1 MIDRWIAERARRI
14 ELSGV
19 RRVFE
24 LGRSLKNPINLSIG
38 QPHFAVPEPVRAAAC
53 AAIEAGHNGYT
64 LSQGI
69 PELRTTIRTWLDQT
83 YGHKDRE
90 VLVTSGTSGALLLA
104 LFATVN
110 PGDEVIG
117 FDPYFAGYPPMVALT
132 GATFVA
138 LDTYPDFQIDVERV
152 AAAITPRTK
161 AIVVNSPTNP
171 TGVVPP
177 RSTLADL
184 ARLAQSRGVLLISDE
199 IYRAFCYDGP
209 FVSPATFNEDV
220 LVVDGFGKTYG
231 CTGWRLGFAHGPA
244 AIIEQM
250 QKLQQFTFVCP
261 PSAFQHAG
269 IAAWNCDIS
278 QIVADYKR
286 KRDRLVAGLWG
297 RFEFVSPGGAFYVF
311 PKASRGTAAEFVTRA
326 VERNLLLISGSTFS
340 CRDTHF
346 RVSAAADDAVLD
358 SGIAILNE
366 LANS

>member
-1 MIDRWIAERARRI
+1 MIDRWIADRARAI

-24 LGRSLKNPINLSIG
+24 LGRSLKNPVNLSIG
-38 QPHFAVPEPVRAAAC
+38 QPHFPVPEPIRAAAH
-53 AAIEAGHNGYT
+53 AAIEEHRNGYT

-69 PELRTTIRTWLDQT
+69 PELREPIKAWLDKT
-83 YGHKDRE
+83 HGHRDRE
-90 VLVTSGTSGALLLA
+90 VLITSGTSGALLLA
-104 LFATVN
+104 LCATVN

-117 FDPYFAGYPPMVALT
+117 FDPYFAGYPPMVALA
-132 GATFVA
+132 GGTFVA
-138 LDTYPDFQIDVERV
+138 LDTYPDFQIDVDRV

-161 AIVVNSPTNP
+161 AILVNTPTNP

-177 RSTLADL
+177 RATLEAL
-184 ARLAQSRGVLLISDE
+184 ARLSQTRGILLISDE

-209 FVSPATFNEDV
+209 FVSPATFNEET

-231 CTGWRLGFAHGPA
+231 CTGWRLGYAHGPQ

-261 PSAFQHAG
+261 PSAFQHAAV
-269 IAAWNCDIS
+269 AAWNCDIS
-278 QIVADYKR
+278 GIVADYKQ
-286 KRDRLVAGLWG
+286 KRDRLVNGLRG
-297 RFEFVSPGGAFYVF
+297 RYEFVRPGGAFYVY
-311 PKASRGTAAEFVTRA
+311 PKAPGKSATEFVTRA
-326 VERNLLLISGSTFS
+326 VERNLLLIGGSTFS
-340 CRDTHF
+340 QRDTHF

-358 SGIAILNE
+358 QGIAILND

>member
-1 MIDRWIAERARRI
+1 MNDRWIAERARAI

-24 LGRSLKNPINLSIG
+24 LSRSLKNPVNLSIG
-38 QPHFAVPEPVRAAAC
+38 QPHFPVPEPIRAAAH
-53 AAIEAGHNGYT
+53 AAIESGHNGYT

-69 PELRTTIRTWLDQT
+69 PELRETILSSLKKT
-83 YGHKDRE
+83 YGHQDRE
-90 VLVTSGTSGALLLA
+90 VLITSGTSGGLLLA
-104 LFATVN
+104 LCATVN

-132 GATFVA
+132 GGTFVA
-138 LDTYPDFQIDVERV
+138 LDTYPSFQIDVERV

-177 RSTLADL
+177 PSTLADL
-184 ARLAQSRGVLLISDE
+184 ARLAKSRGILLISDE
-199 IYRAFCYDGP
+199 IYRAYCYDGP

-261 PSAFQHAG
+261 PSPFQHAAV
-269 IAAWNCDIS
+269 AAWNFDIS
-278 QIVADYKR
+278 AIVADYR
-286 KRDRLVAGLWG
+286 QKRDRLVAGLRG

-311 PKASRGTAAEFVTRA
+311 PKAPRGTGAEFVAKA
-326 VERNLLLISGSTFS
+326 VERNLLLIGGSTFS

-358 SGIAILNE
+358 RGIAILNE

>member
-1 MIDRWIAERARRI
+1 MIDRWISDRARGI

-38 QPHFAVPEPVRAAAC
+38 QPHFLVPEPVRAAAH

-69 PELRTTIRTWLDQT
+69 GELRSAIKSWLDRE

-90 VLVTSGTSGALLLA
+90 VLITSGTSGGLMLA
-104 LFATVN
+104 LYATLN

-117 FDPYFAGYPPMVALT
+117 FDPYFAGYPPMVALA
-132 GATFVA
+132 GGTFVPI
-138 LDTYPDFQIDVERV
+138 DTYPDFQIDVNRV

-161 AIVVNSPTNP
+161 AILVNTPTNP

-177 RSTLADL
+177 KSTLEDL
-184 ARLAQSRGVLLISDE
+184 AHLARTRGVLLISDE

-209 FVSPATFNEDV
+209 FVSPATFHEDV
-220 LVVDGFGKTYG
+220 LVVDGFGKAYG
-231 CTGWRLGFAHGPA
+231 CTGWRLGYAHGPQ

-261 PSAFQHAG
+261 PSAFQHAAL
-269 IAAWNCDIS
+269 AAWNFDIS
-278 QIVADYKR
+278 GIVAEYKQ
-286 KRDRLVAGLWG
+286 KRDRLVAGLRG
-297 RFEFVSPGGAFYVF
+297 HFEFVTPGGAFYLF
-311 PKASRGTAAEFVTRA
+311 PQAPKGQASEFVSRA
-326 VERNLLLISGSTFS
+326 VERNLLLISGNTFS
-340 CRDTHF
+340 QRDTHF
-346 RVSAAADDAVLD
+346 RISAAADDQVLEK
-358 SGIAILNE
+358 GIAILRD